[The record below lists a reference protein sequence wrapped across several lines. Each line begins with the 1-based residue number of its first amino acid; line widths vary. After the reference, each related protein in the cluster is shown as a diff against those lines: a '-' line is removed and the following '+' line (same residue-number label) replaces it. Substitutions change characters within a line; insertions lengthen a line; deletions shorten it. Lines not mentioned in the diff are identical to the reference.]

1 MEHAHHEH
9 TQLRDEIRRLRK
21 LTHALRTAHDLRK
34 QGGGA
39 AENAANCIESL
50 VREVER
56 LTAQGH

>member
-1 MEHAHHEH
+1 MRTKSGAV
-9 TQLRDEIRRLRK
+9 RRMTLRK

-34 QGGGA
+34 QGNGA